1 MKNQKRVLLVVIS
14 ILMIILAIPMTMW
27 CLSLINSAA
36 LEYTYA
42 GVGCFAAS
50 ILYLFSILTA
60 IVGLVC
66 AKKPT
71 SLRWCRFF
79 GYIQMLVI
87 IISIIPLNAYAVITI
102 PPLLILT
109 ILYLLGAK
117 KSSLQAI
124 QS

>member
-1 MKNQKRVLLVVIS
+1 MKTQKRVLLVVTS
-14 ILMIILAIPMTMW
+14 ILMIILAIPMAMW
-27 CLSLINSAA
+27 CLNLINSAA
-36 LEYTYA
+36 LDYTYA

-50 ILYLFSILTA
+50 VLYLFSIITA

-71 SLRWCRFF
+71 GLRWCRFL
-79 GYIQMLVI
+79 GYIQLVSVI
-87 IISIIPLNAYAVITI
+87 VSIIPLNAYAVLTI

-117 KSSLQAI
+117 KRPAERA
-124 QS
+124 